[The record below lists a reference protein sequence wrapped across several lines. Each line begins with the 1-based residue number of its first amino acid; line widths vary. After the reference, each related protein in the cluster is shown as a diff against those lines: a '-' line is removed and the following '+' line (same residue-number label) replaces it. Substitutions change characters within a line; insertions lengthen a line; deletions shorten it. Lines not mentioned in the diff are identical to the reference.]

1 MLIIVYIAFLST
13 VFTYIDNYNIRNFSV
28 LRLFISYKKTKARIR
43 EISDSDL
50 LIIRIY
56 QNDLKSSIAFAGS
69 AALKTAVPAT
79 HTSTPA
85 SDACSMV
92 SLPIPPSASIRILF
106 RPLR

>member
-28 LRLFISYKKTKARIR
+28 LRLFISQKTKARIR
-43 EISDSDL
+43 EISDSGL